1 MADRRD
7 LELAR
12 ALGVSSDL
20 RRSQLLAAV
29 RDLVAFRMRASP
41 AVVEAA
47 EIARGRIYDQWRASD
62 DLSTAAVRQ
71 LIRDAFEAGERHRE
85 AWAALRTVER
95 TWIAPDEVP
104 VDQR

>member
-29 RDLVAFRMRASP
+29 RDLVAFRIRVQGEAP
-41 AVVEAA
+41 AA
-47 EIARGRIYDQWRASD
+47 EIAARRVFERWMESD
-62 DLSTAAVRQ
+62 RSTASAQHAV
-71 LIRDAFEAGERHRE
+71 RDAFRAGSRHMDAVWRARVAE
-85 AWAALRTVER
+85 PAWIGA
-95 TWIAPDEVP
+95 DEVP